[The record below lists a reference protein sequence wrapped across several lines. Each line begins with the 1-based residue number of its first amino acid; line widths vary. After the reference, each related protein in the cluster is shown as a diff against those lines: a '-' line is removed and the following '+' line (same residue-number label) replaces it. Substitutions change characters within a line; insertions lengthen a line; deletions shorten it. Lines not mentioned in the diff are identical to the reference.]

1 MWRRSG
7 RLRRVRTSAG
17 KYLPLMGRA
26 GYVPPGKLLVQWKL
40 GQRALAFCLVVVAG
54 LWLRGALG
62 GETSVESPAFLARPE
77 FSVRGGLYTNA
88 VSVEISASSS
98 SALMRYTLDGS
109 EPTSTSAEYSSP
121 IRLSEAAILKAKVF
135 GAGSRCSPTV
145 TEAYCFMEPGL
156 AAFSSNLPLVILD
169 TFGRQVPYGQTCP
182 VAARFVD
189 TGRGRS
195 RLLGP
200 PDFQS
205 LGEINV
211 RGHTSLRHPK
221 HCYHFQTKREENA
234 SHKVAL
240 LGLPKESDWV
250 LYGPYSDKSL
260 IRDVL
265 GYELSNRIGRYA
277 ARTRLV
283 GVFLNEARGKLRQRD
298 YIGVYVL
305 EEKIKRGK
313 SRVDIEKLTPEDIT
327 EPNISGG
334 YIIKKDHTDLIDDP
348 DPSIPIFRTS
358 ARRKELSFRSS
369 QGSQFFYVEPKA
381 DAITAEQKLWLRRY
395 INQFERVLYSD
406 DFQDPK
412 AGYAAYIEPDSFI
425 DHYLLVELS
434 KNIDGF
440 RFSTFYYKDRGGRL
454 NMGPIWDWNLTF
466 GNANQREGFNP
477 RGWYC
482 SQLDDQQYSWFRRL
496 FADPDF
502 AQRVVDRWG
511 ELRTNQFAAGKILA
525 RVDELAALLSE
536 AQTRN
541 FKRWRVL
548 GRNTGP
554 NAFVG
559 ESFDDEI
566 ILLKRWIQQRIEW
579 MDGEFMLPPAFSL
592 PGGTVGHGA
601 KLDVRARE
609 GKVYYTLDGSDPRAP
624 RGAISATAKP
634 YLSSIVLQD
643 STTVIGR
650 ATDGT
655 RWSYPVVRRFVVLGP
670 ATAK

>member
-1 MWRRSG
+1 MQSWPNG
-7 RLRRVRTSAG
+7 L
-17 KYLPLMGRA
+17 K
-26 GYVPPGKLLVQWKL
+26 
-40 GQRALAFCLVVVAG
+40 FCLIVLAAARLCGAG
-54 LWLRGALG
+54 AA
-62 GETSVESPAFLARPE
+62 EAPVKSPPE
-77 FSVRGGLYTNA
+77 LSGPTFSVRGGLYTNA
-88 VSVEISASSS
+88 VSVELSANASSNVVH
-98 SALMRYTLDGS
+98 YTIDGS
-109 EPTSTSAEYSSP
+109 EPTAASTRYSSP
-121 IRLSEAAILKAKVF
+121 IKLSEATVVKARVF
-135 GAGSRCSPTV
+135 GAGARGSSTV

-156 AAFSSNLPLVILD
+156 AAFSSNLPLIVLD

-189 TGRGRS
+189 TSTNRS

-200 PDFQS
+200 ADFHG

-221 HCYHFQTKREENA
+221 HSYHFQTKLNENA
-234 SHKVAL
+234 PQKVAL

-250 LYGPYSDKSL
+250 LYAPYSDKSL

-283 GVFLNEARGKLRQRD
+283 EVFLNEGRRKLGQRD

-313 SRVDIEKLTPEDIT
+313 SRVDIEKLTPEDKT

-334 YIIKKDHTDLIDDP
+334 YIIKKDHYDLVDDP
-348 DPSIPIFRTS
+348 DPGIPIFRASTREKDL
-358 ARRKELSFRSS
+358 AFRSS
-369 QGSQFFYVEPKA
+369 HGSQFLYVEPKA
-381 DAITAEQKLWLRRY
+381 AAITPEQKVWLRQY

-406 DFQDPK
+406 DFRDPK
-412 AGYAAYIEPDSFI
+412 SGYATYIDPGSFI

-440 RFSTFYYKDRGGRL
+440 RFSTFYYKDRGARL

-477 RGWYC
+477 KGWYS

-496 FADPDF
+496 FEDRDF

-511 ELRTNQFAAGKILA
+511 ELRSNQFGVGKILS
-525 RVDELAALLSE
+525 RIDELAGVLSE
-536 AQTRN
+536 AQARN

-559 ESFDDEI
+559 QTFDEEI
-566 ILLKRWIQQRIEW
+566 SSLKGWIRQRIDW
-579 MDGEFMLPPAFSL
+579 IDREFMLPPTFST
-592 PGGTVGHGA
+592 PGGTVAPGT
-601 KLDVRARE
+601 KLEVNALE

-624 RGAISATAKP
+624 GGGVSSAAKP
-634 YLSSIVLQD
+634 YRSSIVLED

-655 RWSYPVVRRFVVLGP
+655 RWSYPIRRRFVVGVGGVKP
-670 ATAK
+670 